1 MFDTISSKIADIIG
15 GLIQKIFDSIM
26 WPFADVYTIDELI
39 FGDIGGNGANVYWG
53 VFTETELSYGFLP
66 LYYTIL
72 TLAAVFFVGFIVVA
86 GMRIASSSKS
96 ASKRNEMIEFTKELI
111 IVGLAFIFL
120 PTFYTVLFQV
130 NESIVGI
137 FDDKLKDGIFD
148 INNAIWSSGDDED
161 GDLALAEDETFSTV
175 KGFIGKILINFV
187 IFGLG
192 IWANFYYLMRRVT
205 LLILMSIGPLMVVFW
220 MFPQWKS
227 ITMTWLKELTGTIF
241 VQSIHAFVF
250 WLVAVVSITESN
262 SGSGLIG
269 ALIVYII
276 FIPISEQ
283 IRGLLGMGGN
293 MVGGLNKAGA
303 MMGMAALGGMAGA
316 VKGAIGGEGVM
327 SALKGLK
334 DGTKKIG
341 KDIKD
346 GKGVGEALK
355 DAGGRAAESAFAS
368 AKNMNMLK
376 AGEIASKAG
385 KAVGGIAGSLAGS
398 PMGPIAAIAGA
409 EIGSK
414 GTGAVSG
421 LAGRVGYA
429 GGSKVA
435 SRFKG
440 AKEGLDA
447 LNDARTNGDANVA
460 NAIADQEA
468 ASWGNQHKEAT
479 MKQLRESFPT
489 ASQQELDQKY
499 SNIVAQKA
507 QQFKANAGNT
517 MAQAKMIAGNM
528 SNAQNATQ
536 TAASAM
542 ADQWSADNKDAFMSD
557 WKANNP
563 RDAKESMGSYNK
575 RAQKAFGDKKASMQE
590 SFAKDGE
597 LFARDNGINGEV
609 DKERLAT
616 FMGAAASK
624 YAGAGNTS
632 NLTSAASNAMA
643 HVSGAKMF
651 DGAGKPNMPLIA
663 NSIAAAKTEQDKNAH
678 IQSAMAGGATME
690 QAQASW
696 KQVEASTMAKNLQPF
711 ATKGFENSLV
721 GKSVDTSGGRLQATA
736 QNFGNMVKGAY
747 AQDMQALK
755 NGTAVLSSALGAGKE
770 AFTTGMATN
779 GNMMNTFGNAV
790 SSASQAASQ
799 QIVANYGGDAVKAQQ
814 AITQS
819 AGFAG
824 GVLLG
829 RRGME
834 MAQGGALGVMTRTG
848 LGNAVQAQVSSASE
862 IIQMAHKVQDENGN
876 MQVAPGAIKQVTT
889 RDGSYVQVRT
899 ASGETRTVSRIG
911 AGSESLKKGEVIY
924 QDMTSSDGSTMEI
937 AKVGNTGVSTY
948 KMDSGGARIPVQHDV
963 QNPMALIGGA
973 TSSPVHGHV
982 SRPVAPPLQQRVDAG
997 TYHTEDLASAVQSGQ
1012 LSNVQVVIDKG
1023 QQYLTADSG
1032 GQTYR
1037 VSPVTKGDA
1046 RMSNNQSISI
1056 PVEVNSA
1063 GQIAVPQ
1070 SNVEIGP
1077 SGAPIGAKGVV
1088 STLRQSVAN
1097 VTETQTVSSPN
1108 GQNIVRQVNQAK
1120 VNVLEVEDA
1129 NGQTTN
1135 AVPNVVTQTVKQVIA
1150 SQQPQMKGNVN
1161 IPNSVG
1167 QASVQQGTEDYVLGQ
1182 VDFSHLM
1189 KSRTYEHAQRNVN
1202 RRRQLDEVR
1211 SPQGQ
1216 AF

>member
-1 MFDTISSKIADIIG
+1 M
-15 GLIQKIFDSIM
+15 L
-26 WPFADVYTIDELI
+26 PFIEDVYELDDLI
-39 FGDIGGNGANVYWG
+39 FGNIGDGSNVYWG

-72 TLAAVFFVGFIVVA
+72 TLAAVFFVGFIVTA

-111 IVGLAFIFL
+111 LVGLAFIFL
-120 PTFYTVLFQV
+120 PTFYTILFQV
-130 NESIVGI
+130 NESIVGV
-137 FDDKLKDGIFD
+137 FESKLSNGVFD
-148 INNAIWSSGDDED
+148 INNAVWGTSD
-161 GDLALAEDETFSTV
+161 GKNLALSENQTFSNV
-175 KGFIGKILINFV
+175 EGFIGKLLISFV

-220 MFPQWKS
+220 MFPQWKG
-227 ITMTWLKELTGTIF
+227 ITMTWLRELTGTIF

-262 SGSGLIG
+262 SGSGLLG
-269 ALIVYII
+269 AIIVYII

-293 MVGGLNKAGA
+293 MVGNLNKAGA
-303 MMGMAALGGMAGA
+303 MMGMAALGGMVGA
-316 VKGAIGGEGVM
+316 VKGAMGDQSVM

-334 DGTKKIG
+334 DGTKKFG
-341 KDIKD
+341 KDVKD
-346 GKGVGEALK
+346 KGVSEALK
-355 DAGGRAAESAFAS
+355 DAGGRATEAAFAS

-385 KAVGGIAGSLAGS
+385 KAVGGMAGSLIGS
-398 PMGPIAAIAGA
+398 PMGPVGALAGA
-409 EIGSK
+409 EIASK
-414 GTGAVSG
+414 GAGAIGG

-440 AKEGLDA
+440 AKTGLDA
-447 LNDARTNGDANVA
+447 LNDARTNGDENVA

-468 ASWGNQHKEAT
+468 ASWGDQHKGAT

-528 SNAQNATQ
+528 GNAQNATQ

-542 ADQWSADNKDAFMSD
+542 ADQWGADNKDAFMSD
-557 WKANNP
+557 WKTNNP
-563 RDAKESMGSYNK
+563 RGAKESMGSYNK
-575 RAQKAFGDKKASMQE
+575 RAQQAFGDKKASMQD

-609 DKERLAT
+609 NKEQLAT

-624 YAGAGNTS
+624 HAGAGNIS

-651 DGAGKPNMPLIA
+651 NGAGKPNMPLIA

-696 KQVEASTMAKNLQPF
+696 KQVESSTMAKNLQPF

-747 AQDMQALK
+747 AQDMQALQ
-755 NGTAVLSSALGAGKE
+755 NGTAILSSAVGAGKE
-770 AFTTGMATN
+770 AFTTSMTGPN
-779 GNMMNTFGNAV
+779 GNMMNSFGNAV

-834 MAQGGALGVMTRTG
+834 MAQGGALGVMSRTG
-848 LGNAVQAQVSSASE
+848 LGNAVQSQVSSASE
-862 IIQMAHKVQDENGN
+862 IIQMAHKVQDDNGI

-937 AKVGNTGVSTY
+937 DKVGNTGVSTY

-973 TSSPVHGHV
+973 SSSPVHGHV

-1037 VSPVTKGDA
+1037 VSPITKGDA

-1088 STLRQSVAN
+1088 TTLRQSVGN